1 LADHLSSLNEAI
13 AHLDA
18 SDMEMAEKLGQEL
31 TELEASDWANLQE
44 LAKKLSQIPNVEG
57 IDQITEKVDRKIFFF
72 WFSNFF
78 IDSLFLFFLN
88 FLKPISFKISHLT
101 QS

>member
-1 LADHLSSLNEAI
+1 
-13 AHLDA
+13 
-18 SDMEMAEKLGQEL
+18 MEMAEKLGQEL

-57 IDQITEKVDRKIFFF
+57 IDQITEKVDRKILFF

-78 IDSLFLFFLN
+78 IDSLFFF
-88 FLKPISFKISHLT
+88 P
-101 QS
+101 